1 MYGISIDRC
10 QPLGEVRLKSII
22 HTKTGTSLNLKL
34 QFFLFE
40 GTWHVKG
47 DSIHESN
54 YICRR
59 GPAMGVHGWKRGTG
73 ESVRKRMLS

>member
-1 MYGISIDRC
+1 MAG
-10 QPLGEVRLKSII
+10 GLKEHLHFMSNYVQYIRELA
-22 HTKTGTSLNLKL
+22 TPKL
-34 QFFLFE
+34 AKPQIAIFLFK

-73 ESVRKRMLS
+73 ESFRKRMLS